1 MVYGGE
7 SHHKGIKAQR
17 PLVIVN
23 EVADLATSLEMPVM
37 PGKMKNAM
45 ALGKSEEKM
54 QDRV

>member
-1 MVYGGE
+1 LVYSVE
-7 SHHKGIKAQR
+7 SHHEGIKAQR

-37 PGKMKNAM
+37 PGKMRNAM